1 MRKIFLFFLLSLT
14 LFSVCNGQI
23 KVGKPSLY
31 VDDKGS
37 PGAQNAVKKA
47 HQMTDLEFVSHDT
60 LKANFKKTYLPNK
73 HYKGLIYSFPQETN
87 TFVGLD
93 VSFHTFMT
101 AIHNPRS
108 VVYTEHLNK
117 YPYHGKRIGS
127 YYGTVCSGF
136 VSYALGFKAYQTTYD
151 IAKHDF
157 MTLVDDQSVKG
168 IQLADVLWQ
177 KGHVALIT
185 GIRRNKSNG
194 EIVWIEIS
202 EAWRSG
208 CRRRVVEGESA
219 FNKMLSDGKWKIY
232 RYKDLEKNGYKPW
245 TEFVAVEGE
254 QSTPF
259 QYNEVI
265 CPNKGDKSCYVIGE
279 NVVLNLAEGY
289 RKVEIYKNSKLYKR
303 LRIGNDLD
311 VILRDLPYGDYQA
324 RVIKWWNKSDFVYWK
339 VLDARVTTNE
349 EEGIVTFHSDN
360 ATPVYLEFC
369 TISGS
374 RPIWAWYVLTEK
386 DLSKGYVKVSPL
398 VSNRLKKKTTKMY
411 AKVHFECD
419 YGRVVNKPVL
429 WDNNKIKA
437 N

>member
-1 MRKIFLFFLLSLT
+1 MRKSFLFFLLSLT

-23 KVGKPSLY
+23 KVGKPSHY
-31 VDDKGS
+31 VDDVGS

-47 HQMTDLEFVSHDT
+47 HQMTDLEFVPADT
-60 LKANFKKTYLPNK
+60 IIANKKKTYHPNK
-73 HYKGLIYSFPQETN
+73 KYKGLIYSSVLETN
-87 TFVGLD
+87 TFVGVD
-93 VSFHTFMT
+93 VNFHTFMT
-101 AIHNPRS
+101 ALHNPRS

-151 IAKHDF
+151 IAEHDF
-157 MTLVDDQSVKG
+157 MTLVDDQSARG

-185 GIRRNKSNG
+185 GIRRDKSNG

-219 FNKMLSDGKWKIY
+219 FNKMLLDGKWKIY
-232 RYKDLEKNGYKPW
+232 RYKDLEKNEYKPW
-245 TEFVAVEGE
+245 TEFVAVDGE

-259 QYNEVI
+259 QYNEAI
-265 CPNKGDKSCYVIGE
+265 CPNKGDKSCYVTGE

-289 RKVEIYKNSKLYKR
+289 RKVEIYKDSEFYKR

-324 RVIKWWNKSDFVYWK
+324 RLVKWWHKSDFAYWK
-339 VLDARVTTNE
+339 VIDAQVNTNA

-360 ATPVYLEFC
+360 ATPVYMEFC

-374 RPIWAWYVLTEK
+374 RPIWAWYVLSDK
-386 DLSKGYVKVSPL
+386 DISNGYVKVSSL

-429 WDNNKIKA
+429 WDNNIIKA

>member
-73 HYKGLIYSFPQETN
+73 HYKGLIYSFPQETS

-101 AIHNPRS
+101 ALHNPRS

-177 KGHVALIT
+177 KGACGVDYWD
-185 GIRRNKSNG
+185 K
-194 EIVWIEIS
+194 
-202 EAWRSG
+202 
-208 CRRRVVEGESA
+208 
-219 FNKMLSDGKWKIY
+219 
-232 RYKDLEKNGYKPW
+232 EK
-245 TEFVAVEGE
+245 
-254 QSTPF
+254 
-259 QYNEVI
+259 
-265 CPNKGDKSCYVIGE
+265 
-279 NVVLNLAEGY
+279 
-289 RKVEIYKNSKLYKR
+289 
-303 LRIGNDLD
+303 
-311 VILRDLPYGDYQA
+311 
-324 RVIKWWNKSDFVYWK
+324 
-339 VLDARVTTNE
+339 
-349 EEGIVTFHSDN
+349 
-360 ATPVYLEFC
+360 
-369 TISGS
+369 
-374 RPIWAWYVLTEK
+374 
-386 DLSKGYVKVSPL
+386 
-398 VSNRLKKKTTKMY
+398 
-411 AKVHFECD
+411 
-419 YGRVVNKPVL
+419 
-429 WDNNKIKA
+429 
-437 N
+437 

>member
-23 KVGKPSLY
+23 KVEKPSHY
-31 VDDKGS
+31 VNDVGS

-47 HQMTDLEFVSHDT
+47 HQMTDLEFVSYDT
-60 LKANFKKTYLPNK
+60 LKANSKKTYLPNK

-101 AIHNPRS
+101 ALHNPRS

-136 VSYALGFKAYQTTYD
+136 VSYALGFKTYQTTYD
-151 IAKHDF
+151 IAEHDF
-157 MTLVDDQSVKG
+157 MTLVDDQSARG

-185 GIRRNKSNG
+185 GIRRDKSNG

-219 FNKMLSDGKWKIY
+219 FNKMLLDGKWKIY

-324 RVIKWWNKSDFVYWK
+324 RVIKWWHKSDFAYWK

-386 DLSKGYVKVSPL
+386 DLSKGYVKVSPH

-429 WDNNKIKA
+429 WNKNIIKV